1 MLIKR
6 GALVQGTEE
15 RVCVVIPAYNAGKFI
30 RRCMDS
36 LQVQTYKDWLA
47 VVIDDGSTDD
57 TAQKVAFYAA
67 RDARV
72 LLRERKHSGA
82 SAARNQALE
91 EAERLATEYVT
102 FLDADDYLEP
112 DALEALV
119 ETAQRTGADIVH
131 CKYFS
136 EFVNGSRYEP
146 GNLFP
151 EGSVFDAKSF
161 PRTVY
166 WKMMTGIRMN
176 HICTKLYRA
185 ELIRGVRLDPAMST
199 GEDLMMNVEI
209 LTKAGSYAYL
219 ARPLYHYIRDAA
231 QSLTNAGVP
240 ARVKLECNW
249 KVSRRML
256 ALLPQWGMDTLGYRL
271 CVVCRPL
278 VLVVSKLY
286 RGAMSKIVRT
296 PRGSL
301 AAQGEKAM
309 GEAACTEKTRG

>member
-1 MLIKR
+1 MQETKIK
-6 GALVQGTEE
+6 
-15 RVCVVIPAYNAGKFI
+15 VCIVVPAYNAGRVI
-30 RRCMDS
+30 GRCLDS
-36 LQVQTYKDWLA
+36 LKAQTFEDWQA
-47 VVIDDGSTDD
+47 IVIDDGSMDD
-57 TAQKVAFYAA
+57 TARIIADYAA
-67 RDARV
+67 GEPRV
-72 LLRERKHSGA
+72 LLLAGKHAGA
-82 SAARNQALE
+82 SAARNQALD
-91 EAERLATEYVT
+91 AVERLAPGYVT

-112 DALEALV
+112 DALEAMMQ
-119 ETAQRTGADIVH
+119 TAYRTGADVIH

-136 EFVNGSRYEP
+136 EFVNGYRYAP
-146 GNLFP
+146 ADLFP
-151 EGSVFDAKSF
+151 DGSVFRAKSF

-166 WKMMTGIRMN
+166 WKMMTGIQMN
-176 HICTKLYRA
+176 HVCTKLYRA

-240 ARVKLECNW
+240 ARVKLKCNW

-278 VLVVSKLY
+278 ILVVSKLY

-309 GEAACTEKTRG
+309 GEAVCTEKTRG